1 MNKIYLLA
9 FLLILGV
16 GGSYAQKKIGIVDV
30 QRVMD
35 SLPSRRI
42 AIAEIREIESQA
54 EQEMQ
59 ALDSLLAV
67 WTSEKEA
74 GTRTEEDV
82 KQLQDRIIRRETDL
96 GASFGQMASEC
107 EKNAREEVNRIS
119 LLVAKKM
126 KLHGVYDKANF
137 VFSKNAVDIT
147 EEVIAEILKTPKQ

>member
-9 FLLILGV
+9 FMLILGV

-82 KQLQDRIIRRETDL
+82 KQLQDRITRRETDL
-96 GASFGQMASEC
+96 GASFGQMA
-107 EKNAREEVNRIS
+107 
-119 LLVAKKM
+119 
-126 KLHGVYDKANF
+126 
-137 VFSKNAVDIT
+137 
-147 EEVIAEILKTPKQ
+147 